1 MRHRRKPLVAQSPD
15 GHGALPRELPVQD
28 GIRDALPVVHS
39 ALFLALSS
47 DGFHIDNM
55 PELAWEHRCL
65 TDFHAEEWLASIPK
79 NGRFPCRN
87 TASGH
92 ADVPRS
98 RLMGSAV
105 TATGHRGR
113 QPRQRG
119 HGFRIAFPG
128 VMQSSRDKKTLA
140 VWSHT
145 KRSPTPYQRCAERRA
160 RSAKSLAWPN
170 ARRCSHMIRDVAG

>member
-15 GHGALPRELPVQD
+15 GHGALPRKFPVKD

-87 TASGH
+87 SASGH

-105 TATGHRGR
+105 TATGHRR
-113 QPRQRG
+113 LRLRRLD
-119 HGFRIAFPG
+119 HGFRIAFP
-128 VMQSSRDKKTLA
+128 MAPKPFA
-140 VWSHT
+140 
-145 KRSPTPYQRCAERRA
+145 ARRA
-160 RSAKSLAWPN
+160 MEDTAP
-170 ARRCSHMIRDVAG
+170 RRASPETLIRETRDVAHGAQSPSFVRCTRMQPYDSR

>member
-1 MRHRRKPLVAQSPD
+1 MHHRRKPLVAQSPD
-15 GHGALPRELPVQD
+15 EHGALPRKLPVQD
-28 GIRDALPVVHS
+28 GIRDALHLVHS

-87 TASGH
+87 SASGH

-98 RLMGSAV
+98 RLMGSGSR
-105 TATGHRGR
+105 TQG
-113 QPRQRG
+113 
-119 HGFRIAFPG
+119 IAG
-128 VMQSSRDKKTLA
+128 VNLGS
-140 VWSHT
+140 
-145 KRSPTPYQRCAERRA
+145 
-160 RSAKSLAWPN
+160 
-170 ARRCSHMIRDVAG
+170 